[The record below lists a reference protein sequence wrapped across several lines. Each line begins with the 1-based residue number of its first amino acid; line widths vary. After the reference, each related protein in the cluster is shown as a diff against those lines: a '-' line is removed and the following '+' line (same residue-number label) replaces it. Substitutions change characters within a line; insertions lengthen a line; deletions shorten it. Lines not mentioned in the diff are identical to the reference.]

1 MIADD
6 LYKQINNKHPP
17 FVVIDVAED
26 NENGCSIIYPN
37 LEAKKDY

>member
-6 LYKQINNKHPP
+6 LYKQINSKYPGR

-37 LEAKKDY
+37 LEKKDY